1 MLEGRSIIEVR
12 QADIRMPHDA
22 RIWVVRFGRNG
33 RKGRVVCQAVREPV
47 SRTWYAIGT
56 HGTALPF
63 PTLRDVRKYFFRGN
77 GRLTG
82 GHSEIGESGAVV
94 GPMSRVNVLA
104 LASGRTAP
112 GNGEY
117 WD

>member
-1 MLEGRSIIEVR
+1 MLDGRSIIEVR
-12 QADIRMPHDA
+12 SGTRAHD
-22 RIWVVRFGRNG
+22 VRVWLVRYGRG
-33 RKGRVVCQAVREPV
+33 GSKGRVVCQAVREPV

-56 HGTALPF
+56 WGTAIPL

-94 GPMSRVNVLA
+94 APMSHVNVLA
-104 LASGRTAP
+104 LASLRTAP
-112 GNGEY
+112 GDGDY